1 VVLPKAALPSRL
13 AGGPLEHAADQH
25 ADAGAR
31 VSRDTACGRKWARW
45 LGYAYMLCN
54 IHTACVCT
62 VCYAMIGSNMHKT
75 FHAARVTLTQHYI
88 GVSCGQFSPEDFS

>member
-45 LGYAYMLCN
+45 LGYVYMLCN
-54 IHTACVCT
+54 IHAVCVYNIL
-62 VCYAMIGSNMHKT
+62 YAMVMVNMHK
-75 FHAARVTLTQHYI
+75 LSTQSHT
-88 GVSCGQFSPEDFS
+88 VLHERH